1 MAYHGTKLVCLLMI
15 TVVGMDETMV
25 ARSLLN
31 LAVGVAIPACWL
43 HGNTGL
49 QMFVRTL
56 IYQNKNSADY

>member
-15 TVVGMDETMV
+15 TVVGMDETLV
-25 ARSLLN
+25 VRSLLN

-56 IYQNKNSADY
+56 IRKNKNSADY

>member
-56 IYQNKNSADY
+56 IHQNKNSADY

>member
-49 QMFVRTL
+49 QMFVRSL
-56 IYQNKNSADY
+56 IRKNESNVDY

>member
-1 MAYHGTKLVCLLMI
+1 MAHHGTKLACLLMMAVLGLDQ
-15 TVVGMDETMV
+15 TQV
-25 ARSLLN
+25 ARCLLN

-56 IYQNKNSADY
+56 IHQNKNSADY